1 MHDRF
6 ATLAPGKKSPETFY
20 LIKITKEFNTK
31 DYNDTEK
38 RQKHLSVFFW
48 TKIEDQANHIS

>member
-38 RQKHLSVFFW
+38 GQKHLSFFFGQ
-48 TKIEDQANHIS
+48 K